1 MERIRLTLDSADAA
15 IIAGATRTSLRLGVS
30 FTKAL
35 DIMGKAIAKRG
46 YVYA

>member
-1 MERIRLTLDSADAA
+1 MERIRLTLDSADAE
-15 IIAGATRTSLRLGVS
+15 IPAGATRTSLRLGVS
-30 FTKAL
+30 FTEAL